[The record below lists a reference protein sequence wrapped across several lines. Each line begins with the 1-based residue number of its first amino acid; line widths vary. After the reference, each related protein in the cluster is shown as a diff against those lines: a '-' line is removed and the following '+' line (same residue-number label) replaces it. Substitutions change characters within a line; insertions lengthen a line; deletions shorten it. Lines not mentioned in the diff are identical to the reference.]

1 VADAVLHWRSSDT
14 TLARVDSTGLITPRA
29 VGTDTISVTA
39 DTASFRFAIS
49 IEAAPVMPL
58 YLSGASGESVATV
71 GRAQYATGQ
80 GKVGGGA
87 VAIAPARFRIVS
99 SDTSVAVVTP
109 ADTTVSPFYP
119 FFSEPLRVVGRRVGE
134 VTLTPYLCDVPGPP
148 ITLRVTRPH
157 LTLFH
162 PLPANARTDNAPQS
176 VAIYTQD
183 SAGVTHYPAE
193 PLTVRVTTTDTTV
206 MRSDSS
212 VRHVGV
218 GSLGFVVTVSYL
230 EPGSARLVVAD
241 SASVYVPD
249 SSGLVQVAFP
259 PLYLVGDTLHLGMR
273 QHAFPAWDPGYVYVD
288 HIVAGAPLHVSLS
301 SSGGT
306 VAQIAPESV
315 DIPVGNTADTV
326 DITSGDTR
334 GIATLTA
341 QSARHTDARTVVV
354 VGRPAI
360 QWSQIGGVFYPG
372 DAGSMLVIAV
382 DSATQVP
389 RIAAETVTVAVSSSD
404 TAVIA
409 LDSPTLRL
417 PAGSATSISTPIRFK
432 APGTAVITASD
443 PRAAPYSY
451 AGTSLSLAVTAPFL
465 VVNSVLSLG
474 VEQQWG
480 FAVYI
485 NGPLPEGEEVRVAH
499 RNPGVAT
506 LADTVAARV
515 TPSVAAVMATGTAAG
530 VDSVIASAPGFQSD
544 TGIIVVGT
552 GTSEVV
558 TWPPFGLTVG
568 QSWPLYLHILGPT
581 GDPRMSAVTK
591 TFTLTANDNIEFLQ
605 DGVPITTVTVAA
617 GQQSSLQF
625 YVRGTAAGTGTVA
638 ISASNYSSVTKSVTV
653 AP

>member
-1 VADAVLHWRSSDT
+1 
-14 TLARVDSTGLITPRA
+14 
-29 VGTDTISVTA
+29 
-39 DTASFRFAIS
+39 
-49 IEAAPVMPL
+49 M
-58 YLSGASGESVATV
+58 
-71 GRAQYATGQ
+71 
-80 GKVGGGA
+80 
-87 VAIAPARFRIVS
+87 
-99 SDTSVAVVTP
+99 
-109 ADTTVSPFYP
+109 
-119 FFSEPLRVVGRRVGE
+119 
-134 VTLTPYLCDVPGPP
+134 
-148 ITLRVTRPH
+148 
-157 LTLFH
+157 
-162 PLPANARTDNAPQS
+162 
-176 VAIYTQD
+176 
-183 SAGVTHYPAE
+183 
-193 PLTVRVTTTDTTV
+193 
-206 MRSDSS
+206 
-212 VRHVGV
+212 
-218 GSLGFVVTVSYL
+218 
-230 EPGSARLVVAD
+230 
-241 SASVYVPD
+241 
-249 SSGLVQVAFP
+249 
-259 PLYLVGDTLHLGMR
+259 
-273 QHAFPAWDPGYVYVD
+273 
-288 HIVAGAPLHVSLS
+288 
-301 SSGGT
+301 
-306 VAQIAPESV
+306 
-315 DIPVGNTADTV
+315 
-326 DITSGDTR
+326 
-334 GIATLTA
+334 
-341 QSARHTDARTVVV
+341 
-354 VGRPAI
+354 
-360 QWSQIGGVFYPG
+360 
-372 DAGSMLVIAV
+372 
-382 DSATQVP
+382 
-389 RIAAETVTVAVSSSD
+389 
-404 TAVIA
+404 
-409 LDSPTLRL
+409 
-417 PAGSATSISTPIRFK
+417 
-432 APGTAVITASD
+432 ITASD

-581 GDPRMSAVTK
+581 GDPRMSTVTK